1 MFTFGVFA
9 SGGGSNFKAILS
21 HANDGSLGGACRFLV
36 TNNAS
41 CGAVKIAE
49 EQGIPVFHISSKTHP
64 DKRDYEKA
72 LLQVVQKF
80 PVDFVA
86 LCGFMKRIPDSFLQ
100 TMENRIL
107 NVHPSLLP
115 KYGGAGFF
123 GIHVHEAVLA
133 AKEKES
139 GVTIHLVS
147 SQYDSG
153 RILAQVKVPVM
164 PSDSPEELAKRVLVQ
179 EHLLF
184 WKTLKD
190 YAENFSS
197 AK

>member
-86 LCGFMKRIPDSFLQ
+86 L
-100 TMENRIL
+100 
-107 NVHPSLLP
+107 
-115 KYGGAGFF
+115 
-123 GIHVHEAVLA
+123 
-133 AKEKES
+133 
-139 GVTIHLVS
+139 
-147 SQYDSG
+147 
-153 RILAQVKVPVM
+153 
-164 PSDSPEELAKRVLVQ
+164 
-179 EHLLF
+179 
-184 WKTLKD
+184 
-190 YAENFSS
+190 
-197 AK
+197 

>member
-1 MFTFGVFA
+1 
-9 SGGGSNFKAILS
+9 
-21 HANDGSLGGACRFLV
+21 
-36 TNNAS
+36 
-41 CGAVKIAE
+41 
-49 EQGIPVFHISSKTHP
+49 
-64 DKRDYEKA
+64 
-72 LLQVVQKF
+72 
-80 PVDFVA
+80 
-86 LCGFMKRIPDSFLQ
+86 
-100 TMENRIL
+100 MENRIL

-190 YAENFSS
+190 YAEIFSS